1 MYFDSDIWYLVQYSS
16 FQLFSQGGVGG
27 FVVAR
32 TPSVLFAVGAN
43 INLDNVTHILDYIT
57 LLSMDIY
64 VLMNLKK

>member
-32 TPSVLFAVGAN
+32 TPRVLFAVGAN

-57 LLSMDIY
+57 LLYMIY
-64 VLMNLKK
+64 LLMNLKK